1 MSEMSLREKARDLRN
16 NATSQEKQLYYQ
28 YLRKFSF
35 RIHRQKII
43 GNYIVDFY
51 CHRVKLVIEID
62 GGQHYW
68 NENVGRDDLRTKGLE
83 SRGLLV
89 LRFTNW
95 EVDHQFAQVC
105 ERITEVVTQRVDEL
119 NSSDS

>member
-1 MSEMSLREKARDLRN
+1 MAEESLKELARNLRA
-16 NATSQEKQLYYQ
+16 NATQQENRLYYQ
-28 YLRKFSF
+28 FLRKFSL
-35 RIHRQKII
+35 RIHRQKVI

-51 CHRVKLVIEID
+51 CHRARLVIEID

-68 NENVGRDDLRTKGLE
+68 NENMDRGDLRTKYLE
-83 SRGLLV
+83 AQGLLV

-105 ERITEVVTQRVDEL
+105 ERITEVATERVDEL

>member
-1 MSEMSLREKARDLRN
+1 MAEESLKELARNLRA
-16 NATSQEKQLYYQ
+16 NATHQENRLYYQ
-28 YLRKFSF
+28 FLRKFSF
-35 RIHRQKII
+35 RIHRQKVI

-51 CHRVKLVIEID
+51 CHRARLVIEID

-68 NENVGRDDLRTKGLE
+68 NENMDRDDLRTKYLE
-83 SRGLLV
+83 AQGLLV

-105 ERITEVVTQRVDEL
+105 ERITEVATERVDEL